1 MSPPA
6 RRFTSCGQ
14 TSPACLDSLQNSA
27 IDEACPG
34 ASLWSARDQFYTRTN
49 ETPMPNWD
57 AGLYLKFAGE
67 RTQPAI
73 DLISR
78 ISLADPIQI
87 VDLGRGPGNSTA
99 LLHQRWPSARVVGLD
114 NSKEMITAAS
124 RAHPDWT
131 WVEGNVATWSTAVP
145 LDLIFSNAV
154 LHWVPDHA
162 GLMPRLLSQ
171 VSPSGAIAIQ
181 MPPHFRS
188 PVHELLIDTAN
199 DPAWRGFMNQAFRA
213 ITVER
218 PSFYYDLLRP
228 LVSKLDLWETEY
240 IHVMDGPT
248 AILEWIRG
256 TALRP
261 FLEALPSEEQKRRF
275 EQLYLSGLSAAYPPQ
290 KNGHVLFPFRRLF
303 ILAYR

>member
-1 MSPPA
+1 
-6 RRFTSCGQ
+6 
-14 TSPACLDSLQNSA
+14 
-27 IDEACPG
+27 
-34 ASLWSARDQFYTRTN
+34 
-49 ETPMPNWD
+49 MPNWD

-87 VDLGRGPGNSTA
+87 IDMGCGPGNSTA
-99 LLHQRWPSARVVGLD
+99 LLHQRWQSARIVGLD
-114 NSKEMITAAS
+114 NSREMIAAAS
-124 RAHPDWT
+124 RAYPDWT
-131 WVEGNVATWSTAVP
+131 WVEGDVATWAAGVP
-145 LDLIFSNAV
+145 FDLVFSNAA

-171 VSPSGAIAIQ
+171 VRTQGAIAIQ
-181 MPPHFRS
+181 MPAHFRS
-188 PVHELLIDTAN
+188 PVHELMIETAN
-199 DPAWRGFMNQAFRA
+199 DPAWRGFMHQAARA

-240 IHVMDGPT
+240 IHVMDSPT

-261 FLEALPSEEQKRRF
+261 CLEALPSEEQKCRF
-275 EQLYLSGLSAAYPPQ
+275 EQLYLSRLYTAYPAQ
-290 KNGHVLFPFRRLF
+290 KDGRVLFPFRRLF